1 MANESAKPA
10 TPEPVP
16 APVPAAAAAAAK
28 PSAPLTFA
36 EKMRL
41 KRLGKPGN

>member
-36 EKMRL
+36 EKIRSEETW
-41 KRLGKPGN
+41 KAW